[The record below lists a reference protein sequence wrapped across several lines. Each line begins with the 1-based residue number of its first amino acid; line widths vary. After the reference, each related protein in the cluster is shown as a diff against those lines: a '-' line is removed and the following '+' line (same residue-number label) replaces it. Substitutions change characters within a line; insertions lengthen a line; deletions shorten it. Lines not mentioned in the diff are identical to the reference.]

1 MQLITLASLNA
12 DHRDLIRNG
21 VMCHFVDSIKLH
33 THDFYE
39 FTLVTS
45 GMAHSEVNGQQ
56 SVLQAGQLQL
66 LRPGDVHFKKKL
78 PGCHMIS
85 LGFSAEVFDALLI
98 YLGENFDKQILYRH
112 LLPPI
117 VILSDYDLVYF
128 SHKIEAL
135 YQEFVRKEVVAD
147 FELRIILLE
156 FIVRIIPHLLSVS
169 ISPMPEWFS
178 VLLQQMREPVLFVEG
193 LSALQ
198 RLSGKSQSSLCKA
211 FNKYLNISPTQYLNQ
226 LRIEYAAQLLTATTK
241 SVLTIAYECGY
252 ETVSY
257 FHRCFHK
264 VYQMSPLQ
272 YRKHYSSPHREHL
285 PLFQRCSSLSL

>member
-117 VILSDYDLVYF
+117 VILSDYNLVYF

-169 ISPMPEWFS
+169 IS
-178 VLLQQMREPVLFVEG
+178 VGDINNRN
-193 LSALQ
+193 
-198 RLSGKSQSSLCKA
+198 SL
-211 FNKYLNISPTQYLNQ
+211 
-226 LRIEYAAQLLTATTK
+226 
-241 SVLTIAYECGY
+241 
-252 ETVSY
+252 
-257 FHRCFHK
+257 
-264 VYQMSPLQ
+264 
-272 YRKHYSSPHREHL
+272 
-285 PLFQRCSSLSL
+285 LFQLFNNFK

>member
-85 LGFSAEVFDALLI
+85 LGFSA
-98 YLGENFDKQILYRH
+98 
-112 LLPPI
+112 
-117 VILSDYDLVYF
+117 
-128 SHKIEAL
+128 
-135 YQEFVRKEVVAD
+135 
-147 FELRIILLE
+147 
-156 FIVRIIPHLLSVS
+156 
-169 ISPMPEWFS
+169 
-178 VLLQQMREPVLFVEG
+178 
-193 LSALQ
+193 
-198 RLSGKSQSSLCKA
+198 
-211 FNKYLNISPTQYLNQ
+211 
-226 LRIEYAAQLLTATTK
+226 
-241 SVLTIAYECGY
+241 
-252 ETVSY
+252 
-257 FHRCFHK
+257 RC
-264 VYQMSPLQ
+264 V
-272 YRKHYSSPHREHL
+272 
-285 PLFQRCSSLSL
+285 